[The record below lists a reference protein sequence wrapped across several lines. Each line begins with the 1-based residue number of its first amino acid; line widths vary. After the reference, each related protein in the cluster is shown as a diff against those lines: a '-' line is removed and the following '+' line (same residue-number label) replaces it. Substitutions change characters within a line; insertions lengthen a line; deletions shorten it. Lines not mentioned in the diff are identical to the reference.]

1 MKQFGVRYCLLVV
14 LGAGL
19 YGVAQA
25 ESLDVNM
32 AIKRLKPHIEVLEQF
47 NTKNKLLKLLPYKTP
62 NRFIF
67 IDDIADFTHGLL
79 RICVKKMLN
88 EESLDPLFVMW
99 RLFINEY
106 QDVDSEIFLR
116 EMSILLFSIYKNIF
130 TAYLQNRSV
139 ATPAIDAAFLQSAI
153 ELYQRVSVLPIKEI
167 LEILDDCL
175 VQFTV
180 IMKDYGIDENKTWI
194 TWLKKYWWVPPVVV
208 SSMFFSI
215 IKNFAQSIP
224 MPPVQPS

>member
-1 MKQFGVRYCLLVV
+1 MKQFGARYCLLVV
-14 LGAGL
+14 FVVSLCGFAR
-19 YGVAQA
+19 AD
-25 ESLDVNM
+25 SLDVNVT
-32 AIKRLKPHIEVLEQF
+32 IKRLKPHIEILEQF
-47 NTKNKLLKLLPYKTP
+47 NTKNKLLKLLPYKAP

-99 RLFINEY
+99 RLFITEY
-106 QDVDSEIFLR
+106 QDVESEIFLR

-153 ELYQRVSVLPIKEI
+153 ALYQRVSVLPIKEI

-194 TWLKKYWWVPPVVV
+194 AWLKKYWWVPPVVV

-215 IKNFAQSIP
+215 IKNFAQSVP
-224 MPPVQPS
+224 MPPAQSS